1 MSLHVHTLFWIT
13 NESMHE
19 TASENIGNELWL
31 WSVYNV
37 KQDSRVLIL
46 LPRVL
51 KSSYHNFTN
60 FIAIDHAH
68 FD

>member
-13 NESMHE
+13 NETMHE
-19 TASENIGNELWL
+19 TASENIGND

-46 LPRVL
+46 LPRIL
-51 KSSYHNFTN
+51 ESSYRNFTN
-60 FIAIDHAH
+60 FTAIDHFH